1 MSKEKL
7 TSGALPIGT
16 VLHSPSC
23 DYIVIAVLGAGG
35 FGITYRVTRQSDGRI
50 LALKEYFP
58 DKLCERGDGNT
69 MSYLKTNAQTIETGL
84 KDFITE
90 AGRLDK
96 QNISHP
102 NIVQIE
108 EVFNANDT
116 AYYAMEYIDGRNLY
130 QYVKASHGRPM
141 SVEQVLSVMR
151 PVLQAVS
158 VLHKNRLTHL
168 DLKHENIILTTEDDG
183 SLRPVIID
191 FGQSKHYDKKGKATS
206 QLTNAGC
213 SEGFAPP
220 EQYHGLTKFTPQAD
234 VYALCA
240 TMLYLLSG
248 KQPIKSSDMSA
259 TVITSTLPED
269 IPERIKDALI
279 RGMRRDMDDRLQSVE
294 QLAEALGIDISSQ
307 DREGNVTRLLNLK
320 TQTSFDPKKLI
331 KPAIAVG
338 ILAAIGFVAWW
349 ISSRFSNSSATE
361 LPSDSTAV
369 LTSDSTPTDL
379 PPLTEGTSMVP
390 ETEKNNSLEQG
401 EDSKVESKNESP
413 EQKDLT
419 DEEKFQKASKA
430 NDLSGMLALAK
441 SGYVKAYYPLA
452 RMYYN
457 RKDTG
462 QAEAWA
468 KKAIAANVDKA
479 NAQSLI
485 ANIAKQK
492 ADSDQPASVSN
503 DELFAKATTIADFR
517 SLANKGY
524 AKAYAPL
531 AELYLNKYDY
541 ENAHNWAVKA
551 GKARVGVD
559 KARSVVNK
567 LDAYG
572 FYRNN
577 EYGGKPN
584 F

>member
-1 MSKEKL
+1 MSKDKL

-102 NIVQIE
+102 NIVKIE

-130 QYVKASHGRPM
+130 QYVKANHGRPM

-151 PVLQAVS
+151 PVLQAIS
-158 VLHKNRLTHL
+158 VLHKNKLTHL

-183 SLRPVIID
+183 SMRPVIID

-259 TVITSTLPED
+259 TVITSTLPAD
-269 IPERIKDALI
+269 TPQRIKDALI
-279 RGMRRDMDDRLQSVE
+279 NGMRRDMDDRIQSVE

-320 TQTSFDPKKLI
+320 TSASFDPKKLI
-331 KPAIAVG
+331 KPAIAVA
-338 ILAAIGFVAWW
+338 ILAALGLGTWL
-349 ISSRFSNSSATE
+349 ISSRFLNSPASE
-361 LPSDSTAV
+361 LPTDSTAV
-369 LTSDSTPTDL
+369 LPSDSTPTDL
-379 PPLTEGTSMVP
+379 PALAEGTTMVA
-390 ETEKNNSLEQG
+390 ESVENNSIDQDV
-401 EDSKVESKNESP
+401 DSKAELKDESKD
-413 EQKDLT
+413 QKNLT

-468 KKAIAANVDKA
+468 NKAIAANVDKA

-485 ANIAKQK
+485 AKLTSDSPSKEQSNSATDKTSKDNKQRLEEALKTPNRTHEIIALAMVEHYPPSYYHYARLLCQQGKTKEAKNYLRMSIESGVNVSQSKQLLE
-492 ADSDQPASVSN
+492 ALED
-503 DELFAKATTIADFR
+503 
-517 SLANKGY
+517 
-524 AKAYAPL
+524 
-531 AELYLNKYDY
+531 
-541 ENAHNWAVKA
+541 
-551 GKARVGVD
+551 
-559 KARSVVNK
+559 
-567 LDAYG
+567 
-572 FYRNN
+572 
-577 EYGGKPN
+577 
-584 F
+584 

>member
-7 TSGALPIGT
+7 SFNALTVGT
-16 VLHSPSC
+16 VVVSPTC
-23 DYIVIAVLGAGG
+23 NYVVVEVLGAGG
-35 FGITYRVTRQSDGRI
+35 FGITYRVARQTDGKI

-69 MSYLKTNAQTIETGL
+69 MSYFKTNAQTIETGL
-84 KDFITE
+84 KDFLTE

-108 EVFNANDT
+108 EVFKANDT

-130 QYVKASHGRPM
+130 QYVKANHGRPM

-158 VLHKNRLTHL
+158 ILHKNKLTHL

-183 SLRPVIID
+183 SVRPVIID

-259 TVITSTLPED
+259 TVITSTLPAD
-269 IPERIKDALI
+269 TPQRIKDALI
-279 RGMRRDMDDRLQSVE
+279 RGMRRDMEDRLQSVE

-320 TQTSFDPKKLI
+320 TSASFDPKKLI
-331 KPAIAVG
+331 KPAIAVA
-338 ILAAIGFVAWW
+338 ILAAIGFGTWW
-349 ISSRFSNSSATE
+349 ISSRFSNSSATA
-361 LPSDSTAV
+361 LPTDSTAV
-369 LTSDSTPTDL
+369 LTSDSTSTDL
-379 PPLTEGTSMVP
+379 PALAEGTTIAESV
-390 ETEKNNSLEQG
+390 ENNSRGQD
-401 EDSKVESKNESP
+401 EDSKAELKDESKD
-413 EQKDLT
+413 QKNLT

-468 KKAIAANVDKA
+468 KKAITANVDKA

-485 ANIAKQK
+485 TKLTSDSSSKEQSNSATEKSSKDNKQRLEEALKNPNMMMSEITILATIEHYPHSYYHYARILLKGGNTKEAKNYLRM
-492 ADSDQPASVSN
+492 SIESGVNVSQSKHLLEALE
-503 DELFAKATTIADFR
+503 D
-517 SLANKGY
+517 
-524 AKAYAPL
+524 
-531 AELYLNKYDY
+531 
-541 ENAHNWAVKA
+541 
-551 GKARVGVD
+551 
-559 KARSVVNK
+559 
-567 LDAYG
+567 
-572 FYRNN
+572 
-577 EYGGKPN
+577 
-584 F
+584 

>member
-7 TSGALPIGT
+7 SFNALTVGT
-16 VLHSPSC
+16 VVVSPTC
-23 DYIVIAVLGAGG
+23 NYVVVEVLGAGG
-35 FGITYRVTRQSDGRI
+35 FGITYRVARQTDGKI

-69 MSYLKTNAQTIETGL
+69 MSYFKTNAQTIETGL
-84 KDFITE
+84 KDFLTE

-108 EVFNANDT
+108 EVFKANDT

-130 QYVKASHGRPM
+130 QYVKANHGRPM

-158 VLHKNRLTHL
+158 ILHKNKLTHL

-183 SLRPVIID
+183 SIRPVIID

-259 TVITSTLPED
+259 TVITSTLPAD
-269 IPERIKDALI
+269 TPQRIKDALI
-279 RGMRRDMDDRLQSVE
+279 RGMRRDMEDRLQSVE

-320 TQTSFDPKKLI
+320 TSASFDPKKLI
-331 KPAIAVG
+331 KPAIAVA
-338 ILAAIGFVAWW
+338 ILAAIGFGTWW
-349 ISSRFSNSSATE
+349 ISSRFSNSSATA
-361 LPSDSTAV
+361 LPTDSTAV
-369 LTSDSTPTDL
+369 LTSDSTSTDL
-379 PPLTEGTSMVP
+379 PALAEGTTIAESV
-390 ETEKNNSLEQG
+390 ENNSRGQD
-401 EDSKVESKNESP
+401 EDSKAELKDESKD
-413 EQKDLT
+413 QKNLT

-468 KKAIAANVDKA
+468 KKAITANVDKA

-485 ANIAKQK
+485 TKLTSDSSSKEQSNSATEKSSKDNKQRLEEALKNPNMMMSEITILATIEHYPHSYYHYARILLKGGNTKEAKNYLRM
-492 ADSDQPASVSN
+492 SIESGVNVSQSKHLLEALE
-503 DELFAKATTIADFR
+503 D
-517 SLANKGY
+517 
-524 AKAYAPL
+524 
-531 AELYLNKYDY
+531 
-541 ENAHNWAVKA
+541 
-551 GKARVGVD
+551 
-559 KARSVVNK
+559 
-567 LDAYG
+567 
-572 FYRNN
+572 
-577 EYGGKPN
+577 
-584 F
+584 

>member
-7 TSGALPIGT
+7 SFNALPVGT
-16 VLHSPSC
+16 VLVSPTCS
-23 DYIVIAVLGAGG
+23 YVVVEVLGAGG
-35 FGITYRVTRQSDGRI
+35 FGITYRVARQSDGKI

-69 MSYLKTNAQTIETGL
+69 MSYFKTNAQTIETGL
-84 KDFITE
+84 KDFLTE

-102 NIVQIE
+102 NIVKIE

-130 QYVKASHGRPM
+130 QYVKANHGRPM
-141 SVEQVLSVMR
+141 SVEQMLSVMR

-158 VLHKNRLTHL
+158 VLHKNKLTHL

-259 TVITSTLPED
+259 TVITSTLPAD
-269 IPERIKDALI
+269 TPQRIKDALI
-279 RGMRRDMDDRLQSVE
+279 NGMRRDMDDRLQSVE

-320 TQTSFDPKKLI
+320 TQTSFDLKKLI
-331 KPAIAVG
+331 KPAIAVA
-338 ILAAIGFVAWW
+338 ILAVLGLGTWW
-349 ISSRFSNSSATE
+349 ISSRFSNSSATD
-361 LPSDSTAV
+361 LPNDSTAS
-369 LTSDSTPTDL
+369 LMSDSNKADIPVLAASTNQSNKVKEIDTDKG
-379 PPLTEGTSMVP
+379 PVHDIDD
-390 ETEKNNSLEQG
+390 KQ
-401 EDSKVESKNESP
+401 KVEKDRNVSDNRNESNSTEVAEVTKP
-413 EQKDLT
+413 AENKNINRTNSISDL
-419 DEEKFQKASKA
+419 K
-430 NDLSGMLALAK
+430 ALADE
-441 SGYVKAYYPLA
+441 G
-452 RMYYN
+452 
-457 RKDTG
+457 
-462 QAEAWA
+462 
-468 KKAIAANVDKA
+468 
-479 NAQSLI
+479 NAQ
-485 ANIAKQK
+485 
-492 ADSDQPASVSN
+492 
-503 DELFAKATTIADFR
+503 
-517 SLANKGY
+517 
-524 AKAYAPL
+524 AYAPL
-531 AELYLNKYDY
+531 AERYFASRNYALANEYAKRALQSNTGRSQ
-541 ENAHNWAVKA
+541 AI
-551 GKARVGVD
+551 GVIE
-559 KARSVVNK
+559 K
-567 LDAYG
+567 LDVIGAYD
-572 FYRNN
+572 
-577 EYGGKPN
+577 GGEFGSKPKY
-584 F
+584 

>member
-1 MSKEKL
+1 MSKDKL

-102 NIVQIE
+102 NIVKIE

-130 QYVKASHGRPM
+130 QYVKANHGRPM

-158 VLHKNRLTHL
+158 VLHKNKLTHL

-259 TVITSTLPED
+259 TVITSTLPAD

-331 KPAIAVG
+331 KPAIAVA
-338 ILAAIGFVAWW
+338 ILAALGFGTWW
-349 ISSRFSNSSATE
+349 ISSRFSNSSATA
-361 LPSDSTAV
+361 LPTDSTAV
-369 LTSDSTPTDL
+369 LTSDSTSTDL
-379 PPLTEGTSMVP
+379 PALAEGTTIAESV
-390 ETEKNNSLEQG
+390 ENNSRGQD
-401 EDSKVESKNESP
+401 EDSKAELKDESKD
-413 EQKDLT
+413 QKNLT

-468 KKAIAANVDKA
+468 KKAITANVDKA

-485 ANIAKQK
+485 TKLTSDSSSKEQSNSATEKSSKDNKQRLEEALKNPNMMMSEITILATIEHYPHSYYHYARILLKGGNTKEAKNYLRM
-492 ADSDQPASVSN
+492 SIESGVNVSQSKHLLEALE
-503 DELFAKATTIADFR
+503 D
-517 SLANKGY
+517 
-524 AKAYAPL
+524 
-531 AELYLNKYDY
+531 
-541 ENAHNWAVKA
+541 
-551 GKARVGVD
+551 
-559 KARSVVNK
+559 
-567 LDAYG
+567 
-572 FYRNN
+572 
-577 EYGGKPN
+577 
-584 F
+584 